1 MVWIKNTNTSTN
13 RHYNAD
19 LMDEPVEYSE
29 NGTAQVSEEVAE
41 RLIEHYEQIEYKKE
55 TE

>member
-41 RLIEHYEQIEYKKE
+41 QLVTEYDTIEYNE
-55 TE
+55 